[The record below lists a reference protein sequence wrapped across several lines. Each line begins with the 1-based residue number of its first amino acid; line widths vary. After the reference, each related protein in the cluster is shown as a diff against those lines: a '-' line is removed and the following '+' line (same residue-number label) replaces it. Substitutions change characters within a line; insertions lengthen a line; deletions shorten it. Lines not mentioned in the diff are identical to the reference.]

1 VTKPSRGE
9 VAARYAK
16 SHDVSLSE
24 AAKLHGVSRERVRQK
39 WHDLFGDEPSPL
51 QKARERRDS
60 AIADLASQ
68 GLSVTEIAEVV
79 GSAMDTVNRV
89 RNRNSLMIVNGN
101 DKRAVTEE
109 TKTRILELARAGK
122 SGAVIAHETGAVVR
136 QGPQRSDRPHRENV
150 IRRVAEHSRQCA
162 FRPCVVTAA
171 RARQRGDI
179 VAPPLPSI
187 YRADVDT
194 GGIGEVT
201 AGPTTRSRSAIT
213 HAHHQRR

>member
-16 SHDVSLSE
+16 AHDVSLSE
-24 AAKLHGVSRERVRQK
+24 AARLHGVSRERVRQK
-39 WHDLFGDEPSPL
+39 WRDLFGDEPSPL

-89 RNRNSLMIVNGN
+89 RNRNGLMIVNGN

-136 QGPQRSDRPHRENV
+136 QGLNGQTDHIVRTSSAEWPSTLASVLSAHALSPPRAHVSVAISWLPHFPAY
-150 IRRVAEHSRQCA
+150 I
-162 FRPCVVTAA
+162 A
-171 RARQRGDI
+171 R
-179 VAPPLPSI
+179 
-187 YRADVDT
+187 T
-194 GGIGEVT
+194 
-201 AGPTTRSRSAIT
+201 
-213 HAHHQRR
+213 